1 MARPSSATVGNL
13 ILFVLIGAGLAPV
26 ARATPATD
34 VPSVRLEW
42 TAPAECIDGDA
53 LAAAVSGQLGRPA
66 FAPDLDAEL
75 VARGRVEKRDRG
87 RHRAEIALA
96 TRGGEPLGVRA
107 LESDNNDCRSLD
119 EALAVTLAIVLNVHR
134 ADVPALAR
142 EAPPPPPSAPRWRP
156 RAGAGAGVVFG
167 LLPGPGIEAVVSA
180 GLMRGGRLEPG
191 IDLAWDFAG
200 DAAAAEGRIHVQ
212 AASARLAIAPV
223 LLGRPRVDLRLRVS
237 AGAGPMWAS
246 ASGFAEVFTQTRL
259 VADGRIGLQV
269 GLRAAGPLWIQVGGE
284 VGWLPIRPAFDVRNA
299 DGTVETLFKPQPVMG
314 TVGVGLALRAR

>member
-1 MARPSSATVGNL
+1 M
-13 ILFVLIGAGLAPV
+13 
-26 ARATPATD
+26 
-34 VPSVRLEW
+34 RLEW
-42 TAPAECIDGDA
+42 TAPAECIDGGA

-75 VARGRVEKRDRG
+75 VARGRVEKSDSG

-119 EALAVTLAIVLNVHR
+119 EALAVTLAIILNVRR

-142 EAPPPPPSAPRWRP
+142 EAPPPAPRWRP
-156 RAGAGAGVVFG
+156 RAGAGAGVVLG
-167 LLPGPGIEAVVSA
+167 LLPEPGIEAVVSA

-191 IDLAWDFAG
+191 IDLAWDWAG
-200 DAAAAEGRIHVQ
+200 AAAAAEGRIQVQ

-223 LLGRPRVDLRLRVS
+223 LFGRPRVDLRARAS

-246 ASGFAEVFTQTRL
+246 ASGFAQVFTQTRL

-269 GLRAAGPLWIQVGGE
+269 GLRVVGPLWILVGGE
-284 VGWLPIRPAFDVRNA
+284 VGWLPIRPSFEVRNA
-299 DGTVETLFKPQPVMG
+299 DGTVETLFKPQPVMA
-314 TVGVGLALRAR
+314 TVGAGLALRAR